1 MRDIFNS
8 IKELASEGRIRK
20 APVVM
25 TLVLLILGMS
35 LVMLIPV
42 YPLWALQLIGLPI
55 IISPKSYFGSLLM
68 ILFFFMLR
76 GKTGSPKQNG

>member
-20 APVVM
+20 APIVM
-25 TLVLLILGMS
+25 TILLLLLGVA

-42 YPLWALQLIGLPI
+42 YPLWALQLIGVPV

-76 GKTGSPKQNG
+76 GKTGSTKQNG